1 MSFTWL
7 FLGFALQFRGEE
19 MGGGTEETKLA
30 KRDCGILGKE
40 VNSAIQLSRLT
51 EKKKSSVW
59 KKSCF
64 FFFLKKKSSQ
74 STLEAKTGGSV
85 NS

>member
-40 VNSAIQLSRLT
+40 VNSPIQLSKLM
-51 EKKKSSVW
+51 EKKINHMEKKNQVYE
-59 KKSCF
+59 KKSLF
-64 FFFLKKKSSQ
+64 FILFYFIYYI
-74 STLEAKTGGSV
+74 
-85 NS
+85 